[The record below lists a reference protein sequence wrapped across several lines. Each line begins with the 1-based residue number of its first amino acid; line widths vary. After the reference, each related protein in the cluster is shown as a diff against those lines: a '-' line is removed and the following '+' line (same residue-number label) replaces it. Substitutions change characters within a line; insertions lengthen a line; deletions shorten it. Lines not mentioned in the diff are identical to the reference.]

1 MQERSK
7 KMEFEDFK
15 DWLFDVLNE
24 QNSDIVVDIDTN
36 EKLNTFQLNMVGG
49 GRFEI
54 ECRKL

>member
-1 MQERSK
+1 
-7 KMEFEDFK
+7 MELEDFK

-24 QNSDIVVDIDTN
+24 QHNDIVVDIDTN
-36 EKLNTFQLNMVGG
+36 EKSNTFRLDMVGG

>member
-1 MQERSK
+1 
-7 KMEFEDFK
+7 MELEDFK

-36 EKLNTFQLNMVGG
+36 EKLNTFQLNMVDG

>member
-1 MQERSK
+1 
-7 KMEFEDFK
+7 MELEDFK

-24 QNSDIVVDIDTN
+24 QNSDIVMDIDTN

-49 GRFEI
+49 SRFEI